1 MKKLY
6 IGNLSYS
13 STEGSLRDFF
23 SAYGPIVSVKII
35 MDNMSGQSRGFGFVE
50 LEDND
55 KADDAIK
62 SLDGQAL
69 DGKNLKINEARPQT
83 DRGGFGGGGG
93 GGAGGDRG
101 GYRGGN
107 GGAGGRDSGSRS
119 GFGGGRP
126 ERRGNSW

>member
-13 STEGSLRDFF
+13 STEGALKEFF
-23 SAYGPIVSVKII
+23 AAYGPIISVKII
-35 MDNMSGQSRGFGFVE
+35 MDNMTGQSRGFAFVE

-55 KADDAIK
+55 KADEAIK
-62 SLDGQAL
+62 ALDGQPL

-83 DRGGFGGGGG
+83 DRGGFGGGRS
-93 GGAGGDRG
+93 GGDRG
-101 GYRGGN
+101 GYRGGS
-107 GGAGGRDSGSRS
+107 GGGGGSRDGGSRS